1 MNMALGRSCR
11 IALTFAAYALVFIC
25 VVKPPGSAGKSTV
38 NRVVMPAAA
47 VEGLTGRLTIMGSLR
62 RALADGSPGSAE
74 AGQRIWVHAPPPAYC
89 GRSLWTDAD
98 GRFTAICEGLPDASP
113 LVIEVLD
120 ASGSRMLEWRRIYR
134 LADGDS
140 LAPELLLP
148 YRSDPVPTPSPTPAD
163 ATDGWVEGQVLIGAG
178 ARPAAGALV
187 RVEDRV
193 NGVVGAPVLTD
204 ALGRFELRQGHSA
217 ISAMELAAYLPGFAP
232 TRQRHEGS
240 PSSPSPGV
248 GKGFLLRLAA
258 AEEPEPL
265 VLRPAADTWY
275 EYLGGATGAPIRP
288 GGHGDD
294 PVLEA
299 SFQDTGVNEEVL
311 LRFDPPREAMGRRL
325 DRAELWLVVTAAS
338 SAGLDL
344 PRGAGEVALTVGRLG
359 EAWDEAQADGLHRP
373 ARVNLPVRTLARAG
387 PVTVDVSET
396 VQAWLDGAA
405 AHGFALRASSTIG
418 APILAVARFGSRESA
433 FPPALVIHWAAA
445 PTPETATPG
454 TGGPTATMPTPTA
467 GAIATSTPSPH
478 PAMSRTVYLP
488 LVER

>member
-1 MNMALGRSCR
+1 MKTTLGVKRC
-11 IALTFAAYALVFIC
+11 LVLIL
-25 VVKPPGSAGKSTV
+25 
-38 NRVVMPAAA
+38 AAA
-47 VEGLTGRLTIMGSLR
+47 NLTVLGAAEFQGAAVPAMDGHLGVLASADQDPVRRLTIMGSLR
-62 RALADGSPGSAE
+62 RALADGSPGVAE
-74 AGQRIWVHAPPPAYC
+74 AGQHIWVHAPPPAYC

-98 GRFTAICEGLPDASP
+98 GRFTAICAGLPDASP

-120 ASGSRMLEWRRIYR
+120 LSGGRMLQWRRIYR
-134 LADGDS
+134 RADGDS

-148 YRSDPVPTPSPTPAD
+148 YRPDQAPPPSPTPAD
-163 ATDGWVEGQVLIGAG
+163 ATDGWVEGQVLIGRG

-204 ALGRFELRQGHSA
+204 ALGRFELRQGHSG

-232 TRQRHEGS
+232 ARQRHEGS

-258 AEEPEPL
+258 DEEPEPL
-265 VLRPAADTWY
+265 VLRPVADTWY
-275 EYLGGATGAPIRP
+275 EYLGAATGAPIRP

-299 SFQDTGVNEEVL
+299 SFQDTGVSEEVL

-344 PRGAGEVALTVGRLG
+344 PREADEVALTLGRLG
-359 EAWDEAQADGLHRP
+359 EAWDEAQADGQHRP

-387 PVTVDVSET
+387 PVTVDVSDT

-405 AHGFALRASSTIG
+405 AHGFAVRASSIID
-418 APILAVARFGSRESA
+418 APILAVVRFGSRESA

-445 PTPETATPG
+445 PTPQTATPG
-454 TGGPTATMPTPTA
+454 TGGPTATMPPPTSR
-467 GAIATSTPSPH
+467 ATATATPSPRT
-478 PAMSRTVYLP
+478 ALSRSVFLP
-488 LVER
+488 CLDR

>member
-1 MNMALGRSCR
+1 MKTTLGLKRCLEL
-11 IALTFAAYALVFIC
+11 IL
-25 VVKPPGSAGKSTV
+25 
-38 NRVVMPAAA
+38 AAA
-47 VEGLTGRLTIMGSLR
+47 NLTVLGVAEPYGAAGPAMDGDLRALASADQDPVRRLTILGSLR
-62 RALADGSPGSAE
+62 RALADGSPGPAE
-74 AGQRIWVHAPPPAYC
+74 AGQRIWIHAPPPAYC

-113 LVIEVLD
+113 LVVEVLNP
-120 ASGSRMLEWRRIYR
+120 SGGRMLEWRRIYWR
-134 LADGDS
+134 VDGDS
-140 LAPELLLP
+140 LAAELLLP
-148 YRSDPVPTPSPTPAD
+148 YRPDAAPPPSPTPAD
-163 ATDGWVEGQVLIGAG
+163 ATDGWVEGQVLIGSG

-187 RVEDRV
+187 RVEDRL

-217 ISAMELAAYLPGFAP
+217 ISAMELAACLPGFAP
-232 TRQRHEGS
+232 ARQRHEGS

-258 AEEPEPL
+258 DEAPEPL
-265 VLRPAADTWY
+265 VLRPVADTWY
-275 EYLGGATGAPIRP
+275 EYLGAATGAPIRP

-299 SFQDTGVNEEVL
+299 SFQDTGVDGEVL
-311 LRFDPPREAMGRRL
+311 LRFDPPAEAMGRRL
-325 DRAELWLVVTAAS
+325 DRAELWLVVTTAS

-344 PRGAGEVALTVGRLG
+344 PRGADEVALTLGRLG

-387 PVTVDVSET
+387 PVTIDVSDT

-405 AHGFALRASSTIG
+405 AHGFAIRASSIIG

-433 FPPALVIHWAAA
+433 YPPALVIHWAAA
-445 PTPETATPG
+445 PETATPG
-454 TGGPTATMPTPTA
+454 TGGPTPSMPPPTA
-467 GAIATSTPSPH
+467 RATATSTPSPRS
-478 PAMSRTVYLP
+478 AMSRSVFLP
-488 LVER
+488 LLKR